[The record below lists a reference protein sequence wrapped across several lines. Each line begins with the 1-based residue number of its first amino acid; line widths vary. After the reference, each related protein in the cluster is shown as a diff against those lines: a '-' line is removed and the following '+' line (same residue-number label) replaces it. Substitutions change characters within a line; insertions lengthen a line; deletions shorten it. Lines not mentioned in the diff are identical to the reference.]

1 MSAYPPGPPA
11 AAPAVDAKRL
21 WSGGVATALVA
32 ALAAVVGLLVVRGL
46 LDIEVITP
54 DTTFGESQVTTI
66 AGYAIIAALLA
77 TALLHLLMIST
88 PRATSFFGWIGILAT
103 VAVTLWPYTV
113 YATTDSKIGSS
124 LIYLVVGIAIVTLL
138 SGVAGTARTTRP
150 VSP

>member
-1 MSAYPPGPPA
+1 MSAYPPGPQA
-11 AAPAVDAKRL
+11 AAAVDAKRL

-46 LDIEVITP
+46 LDIAVITP

-66 AGYAIIAALLA
+66 AGYAIVAALLA
-77 TALLHLLMIST
+77 TALLHLLMVST

-103 VAVTLWPYTV
+103 VAVALWPYTV
-113 YATTDSKIGSS
+113 YASTDSKIGSS

-138 SGVAGTARTTRP
+138 SGVAGTARITRP
-150 VSP
+150 VGS